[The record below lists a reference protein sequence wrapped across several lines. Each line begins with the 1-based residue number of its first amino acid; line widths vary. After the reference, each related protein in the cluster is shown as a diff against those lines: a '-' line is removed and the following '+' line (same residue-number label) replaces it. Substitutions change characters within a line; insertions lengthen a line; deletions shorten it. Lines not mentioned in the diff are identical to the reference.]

1 MHVATFFFYD
11 FALPHY
17 IKEERRR
24 VEGRVFISSAFRT
37 FFLTYLPEPKVIGLA
52 REASK
57 GKKCFRTIQSAKT
70 SIAIAAEK
78 ALSVDFVSWLYQQAK
93 LKGSKDCTTITHF
106 KSMQG
111 PWKSLMSFMQEN
123 LLIRM

>member
-1 MHVATFFFYD
+1 MTLLYRIT
-11 FALPHY
+11 L
-17 IKEERRR
+17 RRR
-24 VEGRVFISSAFRT
+24 EGEWKAGYLSHLLSAL

-78 ALSVDFVSWLYQQAK
+78 ALNVDFVS
-93 LKGSKDCTTITHF
+93 
-106 KSMQG
+106 
-111 PWKSLMSFMQEN
+111 
-123 LLIRM
+123 